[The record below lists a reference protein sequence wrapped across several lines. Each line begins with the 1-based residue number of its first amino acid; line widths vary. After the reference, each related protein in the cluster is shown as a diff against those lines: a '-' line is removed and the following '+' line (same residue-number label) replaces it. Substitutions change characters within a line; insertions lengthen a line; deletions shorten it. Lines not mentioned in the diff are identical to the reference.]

1 MGIQSVQLQPV
12 GVRVRPRERGR
23 DREVETHTPDLLG
36 LPLVPARVVAQLAY
50 TSEGAQFPAPGLGRS
65 RTRPIV
71 VSVCGSYPL
80 LNNAMRALV
89 RKLPGVELASEHDTL
104 AEALDC
110 SVGPTD
116 VADAADRADVAAVAS
131 AIDLVLLILPQPQ
144 DLALLRSLIE
154 PHPVPPS
161 AEDPGRGKRP
171 GVLCVAPTWSADG
184 VLAALQVGARGY
196 LSANL
201 TETELAGAL
210 RQAVTGEV
218 TLSPELARNVIAQ
231 LAATHQPA
239 VWDPSHLG
247 RAMVHPNS
255 PVLGEQHAD
264 GAPQH
269 LLTQREMQIVRMLC
283 EGLGNKEIAQSLF
296 LSLRTVENHLA
307 NVYARLGVRSRTE
320 AAVLAIQN
328 GWAAGPR

>member
-1 MGIQSVQLQPV
+1 M
-12 GVRVRPRERGR
+12 GVRMRPRERGR
-23 DREVETHTPDLLG
+23 AREVETHRPDLPG
-36 LPLVPARVVAQLAY
+36 LPLVPARVAAQSAY
-50 TSEGAQFPAPGLGRS
+50 TSEGAQVSAPGLRRS

-104 AEALDC
+104 AEALDY

-116 VADAADRADVAAVAS
+116 VKDGAALVDVADVAS

-144 DLALLRSLIE
+144 DLALLRSLRG
-154 PHPVPPS
+154 PHPVLPS
-161 AEDPGRGKRP
+161 AEDPGTAKRP
-171 GVLCVAPTWSADG
+171 GVLCVSPTWSADD
-184 VLAALQVGARGY
+184 VLAALQAGARGY

-218 TLSPELARNVIAQ
+218 TLSPELARDVIAQ

-239 VWDPSHLG
+239 GGEPGHIG
-247 RAMVHPNS
+247 RDMVHPNS
-255 PVLGEQHAD
+255 PVRGGQHAE

-269 LLTQREMQIVRMLC
+269 LLTEREMQIVRMVC

-320 AAVLAIQN
+320 AAVLAMQN

>member
-1 MGIQSVQLQPV
+1 M
-12 GVRVRPRERGR
+12 GVRMRPRERGR
-23 DREVETHTPDLLG
+23 AREVETHRPDLPG
-36 LPLVPARVVAQLAY
+36 LPLVPARVAAQSAY
-50 TSEGAQFPAPGLGRS
+50 TSEGAQVSAPGLRRS

-104 AEALDC
+104 AEALDY
-110 SVGPTD
+110 SVDLTD
-116 VADAADRADVAAVAS
+116 VADVADVAR
-131 AIDLVLLILPQPQ
+131 AIDLVLLILPQSQ
-144 DLALLRSLIE
+144 DLALLGSLRE
-154 PHPVPPS
+154 SHPAPPS
-161 AEDPGRGKRP
+161 AKDPGAAKRP
-171 GVLCVAPTWSADG
+171 GVLCVSPTWSADG
-184 VLAALQVGARGY
+184 VLAALQAGARGY

-218 TLSPELARNVIAQ
+218 TLSPELARDVIAQ

-239 VWDPSHLG
+239 VDAPGHIG

-255 PVLGEQHAD
+255 PVRGEQHVE

-269 LLTQREMQIVRMLC
+269 LLTEREMQIVRMVC